1 MSDKLPELQIPEF
14 MSLSE
19 CREAIALHANNINS
33 EEEIMKDEAEAL
45 NHIAYEDVCNVDNPR
60 FPENEVYMDK
70 YRFWRGVAGE
80 RHFDPYYDPRN

>member
-1 MSDKLPELQIPEF
+1 MGNKSKEDITKE
-14 MSLSE
+14 
-19 CREAIALHANNINS
+19 
-33 EEEIMKDEAEAL
+33 EAEAL
-45 NHIAYEDVCNVDNPR
+45 NHIAYEDVCNVESPR